1 MEKHKGHTFFKAHVN
16 TIYIYLYRCTY
27 CLTYTFSQIQP
38 NTHTHTIPT
47 DTHSGALAGSGLSFP
62 CEAQR
67 SSTSHKAKQHSQM
80 QMPYAILS
88 VSQLTADLLFPRFS
102 TSPLSRQQ
110 KAKARL
116 IMANTV

>member
-1 MEKHKGHTFFKAHVN
+1 MHLLFD
-16 TIYIYLYRCTY
+16 IYFLPDT
-27 CLTYTFSQIQP
+27 TQH
-38 NTHTHTIPT
+38 THTHT